1 VPIVAALHTYS
12 ETHFCLAV
20 DQLGYASVSQV
31 DSAFNVSTLGCITS
45 GLQAD
50 MNKTQ
55 NSGAVMAV
63 EPVNMGHM
71 AVTWAT
77 VGKTSASCSAAPDP
91 DPVVAASETPL
102 AALSIIDASA
112 ICPLLWPLD
121 PDEGAFPLAAPLASP
136 LVPLLVVPLL
146 LPLASP
152 EVPLLVP
159 ELPLPPDAPLEDE
172 PELTLL
178 AGVPLLHPPKALSAS
193 NVKLKVPATPNLG
206 KGFIFRPAIR
216 DTVAKARKR

>member
-1 VPIVAALHTYS
+1 LLVPIVAALHTYS
-12 ETHFCLAV
+12 ETHCCLPGV
-20 DQLGYASVSQV
+20 IDQDGYASLSQV

-55 NSGAVMAV
+55 NSAAVMAV
-63 EPVNMGHM
+63 EPVNMPHM

-91 DPVVAASETPL
+91 DPVVAASEAPL

-112 ICPLLWPLD
+112 LCPLPWPLA
-121 PDEGAFPLAAPLASP
+121 PDEGALPLAAPLASP
-136 LVPLLVVPLL
+136 LVPPVVPLL
-146 LPLASP
+146 VPLVLPLASP
-152 EVPLLVP
+152 EAPLAP
-159 ELPLPPDAPLEDE
+159 ELPLPPDAPLADE

-178 AGVPLLHPPKALSAS
+178 AGVPLLHPPKAVSTS
-193 NVKLKVPATPNLG
+193 HVKVPATPNL
-206 KGFIFRPAIR
+206 
-216 DTVAKARKR
+216 